1 MIKAVRELSEKCET
15 LSVKFNA
22 VEQTTKNNLSFSLTL
37 SDVGC
42 IASKKHNLDK
52 KKIKGY
58 DVMVEMKDGSLI
70 KNGACGITF
79 DAFIT
84 ADSLYIKTISNE
96 IANCV
101 SKWIIYQ

>member
-1 MIKAVRELSEKCET
+1 MGKDTTMVTHDEKSDRYSVCYQELIAPLIKAVRDLSEKC
-15 LSVKFNA
+15 V
-22 VEQTTKNNLSFSLTL
+22 TTKNNLSFSLTL

-84 ADSLYIKTISNE
+84 TD
-96 IANCV
+96 
-101 SKWIIYQ
+101 